1 MTEEENKINNFNEDF
16 ISKEFIVKNYLG
28 FDVNPGY
35 EIITFIKSLDG
46 KVEIENKGGKRVK
59 ATSLLKILSLGIH
72 YNDKI
77 TIYCYGENQ
86 EKNLKEIEEFFKGI
100 EVYPIE
106 EIKENKNNKINNVV
120 ENTAKEKIMPN
131 NDELT
136 LNLLILGQTGVGK
149 SSLLNALSGKKLF
162 KTADDKEKEEKVKP
176 TTPAGIFRQT
186 VEIDGKK
193 VNVYDS
199 WGIERDDKS
208 AKEWKELIKNELKK
222 RGVDKD
228 IKDWFHSVTFCISA
242 GKNGIEY
249 IERDIIKELLDAKYN
264 VVIVLTQADY
274 MISNT
279 KEEND
284 KFIEMIKKE
293 SGANIVI
300 PIAANPKKS
309 MIMTEA
315 PKPFGLPEYK
325 AAILVS
331 WKKIFIDR
339 MPLHIIEKLKRDIN
353 YGELYAPREGKDLE
367 KLSKE
372 IQEYFKDMLIKNTKK
387 YIEESIK
394 KYCSIT
400 GNMLNINQN
409 IKIKNLDYDKR
420 IVDFESEFA
429 DVYNDIIDFGDFV
442 KNMHRIPIA
451 AIKDLFGIIHFKI
464 KGKKE
469 NIYKFICDLNKELIN
484 KISEKEFEDKIRKI
498 IKDTL
503 NNNIAKSIYYR
514 IINFIVGIFN
524 KIKKYIK
531 KSN

>member
-1 MTEEENKINNFNEDF
+1 MTEEQKKKCE
-16 ISKEFIVKNYLG
+16 
-28 FDVNPGY
+28 
-35 EIITFIKSLDG
+35 EIINSYKTKLGDIDIGLLMNPFSIISLIHHQHRYDVKSIISMTISLA
-46 KVEIENKGGKRVK
+46 KVFNKDISEEEAK
-59 ATSLLKILSLGIH
+59 KIIF
-72 YNDKI
+72 
-77 TIYCYGENQ
+77 E
-86 EKNLKEIEEFFKGI
+86 LKEDL
-100 EVYPIE
+100 
-106 EIKENKNNKINNVV
+106 KENRDD
-120 ENTAKEKIMPN
+120 EKYKDFESISWAIVDKLD
-131 NDELT
+131 DELI

-149 SSLLNALSGKKLF
+149 SSLINALVGKKLF

-249 IERDIIKELLDAKYN
+249 IETDIIKELLDAKYN
-264 VVIVLTQADY
+264 VVIALSQADY

-279 KEEND
+279 KGEND
-284 KFIEMIKKE
+284 KFIDMIKKE

-325 AAILVS
+325 EAILVS
-331 WKKIFIDR
+331 WKRIFIDR
-339 MPLHIIEKLKRDIN
+339 MPLHIIEKLKRDIEN
-353 YGELYAPREGKDLE
+353 AKSNAPREGKDLE

-372 IQEYFKDMLIKNTKK
+372 IQEYFKNMLIKNTKK

-400 GNMLNINQN
+400 GNMLNINQD

-451 AIKDLFGIIHFKI
+451 AIKDLVGIIHFKI

-469 NIYKFICDLNKELIN
+469 NISQFIYDLSKELIN

-503 NNNIAKSIYYR
+503 DNNMVKSIYYK
-514 IINFIVGIFN
+514 ILNFIIDIFN

>member
-1 MTEEENKINNFNEDF
+1 MTVNGTLINYYFHCKRQCYLHGNRLNLEDNSEAVKIGKAVHEEREEKAKTAELQIENIKIDALTD
-16 ISKEFIVKNYLG
+16 KYL
-28 FDVNPGY
+28 
-35 EIITFIKSLDG
+35 
-46 KVEIENKGGKRVK
+46 VEIKKSDADVE
-59 ATSLLKILSLGIH
+59 ASQWQLLLYLKIL
-72 YNDKI
+72 
-77 TIYCYGENQ
+77 
-86 EKNLKEIEEFFKGI
+86 KEKGI
-100 EVYPIE
+100 
-106 EIKENKNNKINNVV
+106 
-120 ENTAKEKIMPN
+120 
-131 NDELT
+131 
-136 LNLLILGQTGVGK
+136 
-149 SSLLNALSGKKLF
+149 
-162 KTADDKEKEEKVKP
+162 
-176 TTPAGIFRQT
+176 
-186 VEIDGKK
+186 
-193 VNVYDS
+193 
-199 WGIERDDKS
+199 
-208 AKEWKELIKNELKK
+208 
-222 RGVDKD
+222 DKD
-228 IKDWFHSVTFCISA
+228 IKDWFHSVTYCISA

-503 NNNIAKSIYYR
+503 DNNIAKSIYYR

-531 KSN
+531 NSN

>member
-1 MTEEENKINNFNEDF
+1 MQKQINNNE
-16 ISKEFIVKNYLG
+16 NM
-28 FDVNPGY
+28 
-35 EIITFIKSLDG
+35 
-46 KVEIENKGGKRVK
+46 
-59 ATSLLKILSLGIH
+59 A
-72 YNDKI
+72 
-77 TIYCYGENQ
+77 
-86 EKNLKEIEEFFKGI
+86 
-100 EVYPIE
+100 
-106 EIKENKNNKINNVV
+106 
-120 ENTAKEKIMPN
+120 
-131 NDELT
+131 
-136 LNLLILGQTGVGK
+136 LNLLILGKTGVGK
-149 SSLLNALSGKKLF
+149 SSLVNALVGREVAKVGG
-162 KTADDKEKEEKVKP
+162 VKP
-176 TTPAGIFRQT
+176 QTPYGIFKYEA
-186 VEIDGKK
+186 EIDGKK
-193 VNVYDS
+193 VNIYDS
-199 WGIERDDKS
+199 WGIERNEDA
-208 AKEWKELIKNELKK
+208 AKKWKELIKNELKK
-222 RGVDKD
+222 RGIDKD
-228 IKDWFHSVTFCISA
+228 IKDWFHSVTYCTHVGVDKLEPFE
-242 GKNGIEY
+242 KE
-249 IERDIIKELLDAKYN
+249 IIKELLNEKYETI
-264 VVIVLTQADY
+264 VVLTKAERIKQEEKKDY
-274 MISNT
+274 KNYIKYI
-279 KEEND
+279 KEKTGVNRV
-284 KFIEMIKKE
+284 IKV
-293 SGANIVI
+293 SV
-300 PIAANPKKS
+300 NPQKTI
-309 MIMTEA
+309 IMTET

-325 AAILVS
+325 EAILVS

-353 YGELYAPREGKDLE
+353 YGELHAPREGKDLE

-409 IKIKNLDYDKR
+409 IKIKNLDYNKR

-442 KNMHRIPIA
+442 KNIHRIPIA

-503 NNNIAKSIYYR
+503 DNNIVKSIYYR
-514 IINFIVGIFN
+514 IINFIVDMFN

>member
-1 MTEEENKINNFNEDF
+1 MQKQINNNE
-16 ISKEFIVKNYLG
+16 NM
-28 FDVNPGY
+28 
-35 EIITFIKSLDG
+35 
-46 KVEIENKGGKRVK
+46 
-59 ATSLLKILSLGIH
+59 A
-72 YNDKI
+72 
-77 TIYCYGENQ
+77 
-86 EKNLKEIEEFFKGI
+86 
-100 EVYPIE
+100 
-106 EIKENKNNKINNVV
+106 
-120 ENTAKEKIMPN
+120 
-131 NDELT
+131 
-136 LNLLILGQTGVGK
+136 LNLLILGKTGVGK
-149 SSLLNALSGKKLF
+149 SSLVNALVGREVAKVGG
-162 KTADDKEKEEKVKP
+162 VKP
-176 TTPAGIFRQT
+176 QTPYGIFKYEA
-186 VEIDGKK
+186 EIDGKK
-193 VNVYDS
+193 VNIYDS
-199 WGIERDDKS
+199 WGIERNEDA
-208 AKEWKELIKNELKK
+208 AKKWKELIKNELKK
-222 RGVDKD
+222 RGIDKD
-228 IKDWFHSVTFCISA
+228 IKDWFHSVTYCTHVGVDKLEPFE
-242 GKNGIEY
+242 KE
-249 IERDIIKELLDAKYN
+249 IIKELLNEKYETI
-264 VVIVLTQADY
+264 VVLTKAERIKQEEKKDY
-274 MISNT
+274 KNYIKYI
-279 KEEND
+279 KEKTGVNRV
-284 KFIEMIKKE
+284 IKV
-293 SGANIVI
+293 SV
-300 PIAANPKKS
+300 NPQKTI
-309 MIMTEA
+309 IMTET

-353 YGELYAPREGKDLE
+353 YGELHAPREGKDLE

-400 GNMLNINQN
+400 GNMLNINQD

-503 NNNIAKSIYYR
+503 DNNIVKSIYYR
-514 IINFIVGIFN
+514 IINFIVDMFN

>member
-1 MTEEENKINNFNEDF
+1 
-16 ISKEFIVKNYLG
+16 
-28 FDVNPGY
+28 
-35 EIITFIKSLDG
+35 
-46 KVEIENKGGKRVK
+46 
-59 ATSLLKILSLGIH
+59 
-72 YNDKI
+72 
-77 TIYCYGENQ
+77 
-86 EKNLKEIEEFFKGI
+86 
-100 EVYPIE
+100 
-106 EIKENKNNKINNVV
+106 
-120 ENTAKEKIMPN
+120 
-131 NDELT
+131 
-136 LNLLILGQTGVGK
+136 
-149 SSLLNALSGKKLF
+149 
-162 KTADDKEKEEKVKP
+162 
-176 TTPAGIFRQT
+176 
-186 VEIDGKK
+186 
-193 VNVYDS
+193 
-199 WGIERDDKS
+199 
-208 AKEWKELIKNELKK
+208 
-222 RGVDKD
+222 
-228 IKDWFHSVTFCISA
+228 
-242 GKNGIEY
+242 
-249 IERDIIKELLDAKYN
+249 
-264 VVIVLTQADY
+264 

-279 KEEND
+279 KGEND
-284 KFIEMIKKE
+284 KFIDMIKKE

-300 PIAANPKKS
+300 PIATNPKKS

-315 PKPFGLPEYK
+315 PKPFGIEEYK

-339 MPLHIIEKLKRDIN
+339 MPLHIIEKLKKDIEN
-353 YGELYAPREGKDLE
+353 SKSNVPREGKDLE

-451 AIKDLFGIIHFKI
+451 AIKDLVGIIHFKI

-469 NIYKFICDLNKELIN
+469 NISQFIYDLSKELIN

>member
-1 MTEEENKINNFNEDF
+1 MQKQINNNE
-16 ISKEFIVKNYLG
+16 NM
-28 FDVNPGY
+28 
-35 EIITFIKSLDG
+35 
-46 KVEIENKGGKRVK
+46 
-59 ATSLLKILSLGIH
+59 A
-72 YNDKI
+72 
-77 TIYCYGENQ
+77 
-86 EKNLKEIEEFFKGI
+86 
-100 EVYPIE
+100 
-106 EIKENKNNKINNVV
+106 
-120 ENTAKEKIMPN
+120 
-131 NDELT
+131 
-136 LNLLILGQTGVGK
+136 LNLLILGKTGVGK
-149 SSLLNALSGKKLF
+149 SSLLNALVGKEV
-162 KTADDKEKEEKVKP
+162 AKVGSVEP
-176 TTPAGIFRQT
+176 QTPYGIFKYEA
-186 VEIDGKK
+186 EIDGKK

-199 WGIERDDKS
+199 WGIERNEDA
-208 AKEWKELIKNELKK
+208 AKKWKELIKNELKK
-222 RGVDKD
+222 RGIDKD
-228 IKDWFHSVTFCISA
+228 IKDWFHSVTYCTHVGVDRLEPFE
-242 GKNGIEY
+242 KE
-249 IERDIIKELLDAKYN
+249 IIKELLNEKYETI
-264 VVIVLTQADY
+264 VVLTKAERIKQEDKKDY
-274 MISNT
+274 KNYINDI
-279 KEEND
+279 KEKTGVNRV
-284 KFIEMIKKE
+284 IKV
-293 SGANIVI
+293 AV
-300 PIAANPKKS
+300 NPKKTI
-309 MIMTEA
+309 IMTEA

-503 NNNIAKSIYYR
+503 DNNIVKSIYYR
-514 IINFIVGIFN
+514 IINFIVDMFN

>member
-1 MTEEENKINNFNEDF
+1 MTEEQKKKCE
-16 ISKEFIVKNYLG
+16 
-28 FDVNPGY
+28 
-35 EIITFIKSLDG
+35 EIINSYKTKLGDIDIGLLMNPFSIISLIHHQHRYDVKSIISMTISLA
-46 KVEIENKGGKRVK
+46 KVFNKDISEEEAK
-59 ATSLLKILSLGIH
+59 KIIF
-72 YNDKI
+72 
-77 TIYCYGENQ
+77 E
-86 EKNLKEIEEFFKGI
+86 LKEDL
-100 EVYPIE
+100 
-106 EIKENKNNKINNVV
+106 KENRDD
-120 ENTAKEKIMPN
+120 EKYKDFESISWAIVDKLD
-131 NDELT
+131 DELI

-149 SSLLNALSGKKLF
+149 SSLLNALYGKKLF

-249 IERDIIKELLDAKYN
+249 IETDIIKELLDAKYN
-264 VVIVLTQADY
+264 VVIALSQADY

-279 KEEND
+279 KGEND
-284 KFIEMIKKE
+284 KFIDMIKKE

-300 PIAANPKKS
+300 PIDANPKKS

-325 AAILVS
+325 EAILVS
-331 WKKIFIDR
+331 WKRIFIDR
-339 MPLHIIEKLKRDIN
+339 MPLHIIEKLKRDIEN
-353 YGELYAPREGKDLE
+353 AKSNAPREGKDLE

-372 IQEYFKDMLIKNTKK
+372 IQEYFKNMLIKNTKK

-400 GNMLNINQN
+400 GNMLNINQD

-451 AIKDLFGIIHFKI
+451 AIKDLVGIIHFKI

-469 NIYKFICDLNKELIN
+469 NISQFIYDLSKELIN

>member
-1 MTEEENKINNFNEDF
+1 MQKQINNNE
-16 ISKEFIVKNYLG
+16 NM
-28 FDVNPGY
+28 
-35 EIITFIKSLDG
+35 
-46 KVEIENKGGKRVK
+46 
-59 ATSLLKILSLGIH
+59 A
-72 YNDKI
+72 
-77 TIYCYGENQ
+77 
-86 EKNLKEIEEFFKGI
+86 
-100 EVYPIE
+100 
-106 EIKENKNNKINNVV
+106 
-120 ENTAKEKIMPN
+120 
-131 NDELT
+131 
-136 LNLLILGQTGVGK
+136 LNLLILGKTGVGK
-149 SSLLNALSGKKLF
+149 SSLVNALVGKEV
-162 KTADDKEKEEKVKP
+162 AKVGSVEP
-176 TTPAGIFRQT
+176 QTPYGIFKYEA
-186 VEIDGKK
+186 EIDGKK

-199 WGIERDDKS
+199 WGIERNEDA
-208 AKEWKELIKNELKK
+208 AKKWKELIKNELKK
-222 RGVDKD
+222 RGIDKD
-228 IKDWFHSVTFCISA
+228 IKDWFHSVTYCTHVGVDRLEPFE
-242 GKNGIEY
+242 KE
-249 IERDIIKELLDAKYN
+249 IIKELLNEKYETI
-264 VVIVLTQADY
+264 VVLTKAERIKQEDKKDY
-274 MISNT
+274 KNYINDI
-279 KEEND
+279 KEKTGVNRV
-284 KFIEMIKKE
+284 IKV
-293 SGANIVI
+293 AV
-300 PIAANPKKS
+300 NPKKTI
-309 MIMTEA
+309 IMTEA

-451 AIKDLFGIIHFKI
+451 SIKDLFGIIHFKI

-503 NNNIAKSIYYR
+503 DNNIVKSIYYR
-514 IINFIVGIFN
+514 MINFIVDMFN

>member
-1 MTEEENKINNFNEDF
+1 MQKQINNNE
-16 ISKEFIVKNYLG
+16 NM
-28 FDVNPGY
+28 
-35 EIITFIKSLDG
+35 
-46 KVEIENKGGKRVK
+46 
-59 ATSLLKILSLGIH
+59 A
-72 YNDKI
+72 
-77 TIYCYGENQ
+77 
-86 EKNLKEIEEFFKGI
+86 
-100 EVYPIE
+100 
-106 EIKENKNNKINNVV
+106 
-120 ENTAKEKIMPN
+120 
-131 NDELT
+131 
-136 LNLLILGQTGVGK
+136 LNLLILGKTGVGK
-149 SSLLNALSGKKLF
+149 SSLVNALVGREVAKVGG
-162 KTADDKEKEEKVKP
+162 VKP
-176 TTPAGIFRQT
+176 QTPYGIFKYEA
-186 VEIDGKK
+186 EIDGKK
-193 VNVYDS
+193 VNIYDS
-199 WGIERDDKS
+199 WGIERNEDA
-208 AKEWKELIKNELKK
+208 AKKWKELIKNELKK
-222 RGVDKD
+222 RGIDKD
-228 IKDWFHSVTFCISA
+228 IKDWFHSVTYCTHVGVDKLEPFE
-242 GKNGIEY
+242 KE
-249 IERDIIKELLDAKYN
+249 IIKELLNEKYETI
-264 VVIVLTQADY
+264 VVLTKAERIKQEEKKDY
-274 MISNT
+274 KNYIKYI
-279 KEEND
+279 KEKTGVNRV
-284 KFIEMIKKE
+284 IKV
-293 SGANIVI
+293 SV
-300 PIAANPKKS
+300 NPQKTI
-309 MIMTEA
+309 IMTET

-353 YGELYAPREGKDLE
+353 YGELHAPREGKDLE

-409 IKIKNLDYDKR
+409 IKIKNLDYNKR

-503 NNNIAKSIYYR
+503 DNNIVKSIYYR
-514 IINFIVGIFN
+514 IINFIVDMFN